1 MAALSISDAAKAIGH
16 SSRSQLYRLI
26 NDGRL
31 DDFVCWRGGK
41 RLIEVNGLAAA
52 VKEATQQR
60 SNSATVVKA
69 DGAVDWDKIAETC
82 NGWLAGDGWSQ
93 SDRGRELNGQHCFY
107 VLWMRSMN
115 RNLTPECWQW
125 LLPSSSSALP
135 AVTSRHP
142 SPDVEPLACHRRREL
157 CQP

>member
-16 SSRSQLYRLI
+16 SSRSQLYRLMK
-26 NDGRL
+26 DGRL

-82 NGWLAGDGWSQ
+82 NGWLD
-93 SDRGRELNGQHCFY
+93 
-107 VLWMRSMN
+107 
-115 RNLTPECWQW
+115 PEAWGKPPWDPTRWASIYWC
-125 LLPSSSSALP
+125 LADAISESE
-135 AVTSRHP
+135 
-142 SPDVEPLACHRRREL
+142 PDS
-157 CQP
+157 

>member
-16 SSRSQLYRLI
+16 SSRSQLYRLMK
-26 NDGRL
+26 DGRL

-82 NGWLAGDGWSQ
+82 NGWLAGDGWS
-93 SDRGRELNGQHCFY
+93 
-107 VLWMRSMN
+107 N
-115 RNLTPECWQW
+115 RPWTGTQW
-125 LLPSSSSALP
+125 ATLYWCLADAISESE
-135 AVTSRHP
+135 
-142 SPDVEPLACHRRREL
+142 PDS
-157 CQP
+157 

>member
-1 MAALSISDAAKAIGH
+1 MPALTITDAAKAIGH
-16 SSRSQLYRLI
+16 TSRSQLYRLI

-41 RLIEVNGLAAA
+41 RLLEVNGLAAA

-69 DGAVDWDKIAETC
+69 DGAVDWEQIAATC

-93 SDRGRELNGQHCFY
+93 RPWSGTQWSTLFLCLVDAINESQSD
-107 VLWMRSMN
+107 S
-115 RNLTPECWQW
+115 
-125 LLPSSSSALP
+125 
-135 AVTSRHP
+135 
-142 SPDVEPLACHRRREL
+142 
-157 CQP
+157 